1 MTKIEKY
8 EQSEEILNKMNKYN
22 IIPNL
27 ITFNILM
34 TKIEKYEQSEE
45 ILNKMNKYNIIPNTL
60 MTI

>member
-1 MTKIEKY
+1 
-8 EQSEEILNKMNKYN
+8 MNKYN